1 MENNMG
7 NIRSSLFDMG
17 CVKEEKVS
25 KCGKMLAKI
34 RIGNDEL
41 DELLDLKGFELCADE
56 DILLKSIVSK
66 AK

>member
-1 MENNMG
+1 MENSMG

-56 DILLKSIVSK
+56 DILLKTI
-66 AK
+66 